1 MHVMVSDICC
11 EAHIYGKY
19 KVTLG
24 PTGICVFWVKG
35 KLAWKRKKLQMPA
48 SNGG

>member
-1 MHVMVSDICC
+1 MRVVVSDICC
-11 EAHIYGKY
+11 EAHIYRKY

-24 PTGICVFWVKG
+24 PTGICVFWEG
-35 KLAWKRKKLQMPA
+35 KLAWKRKELQMGA